1 MTDSNSTPMASAL
14 DEAESND
21 ASGNASIDAVETT
34 CPKLTIQIGCFFEGT
49 SFNGR
54 NTNLRDRGLR
64 GAQTGRSWDSEAAN
78 TYKLFTAYPSGTEK
92 ADCGSVVGRRVS
104 RFYIGGVGTRDEQSD
119 VLDRDGLDI
128 GSPANGIE
136 DEGVRDKLDEAH
148 EALDLRIDEA
158 KFTHARA
165 DWENVEEIIVDV
177 FGWSRGAATARVF
190 ANEVLER
197 YKIQQGLPLRI
208 RAIGL
213 FDTVFSIGLDPWGR
227 DFDEEDAGGEETAG
241 FNRNIHLK
249 DGDFEHAFQLQ
260 ARDEYR
266 DHFPLRRIDPGQGI
280 GVWMPGDHQDVG
292 GGSSH
297 DTGFKV
303 LSSNI
308 SSNGLS
314 GDELTELRAR
324 GFPIERRM
332 GEMRDLPG
340 SRPGPRQLQTIE
352 QGFDWKPGLD
362 NVALHAMHQFFQDK
376 LGNDFLDIE
385 ALTSN
390 KKDAVPDDLTDLP
403 ATLAGGSSVSEGR
416 MRTVRADGYVSTR
429 STSIGM
435 GADENFV
442 REEAPN
448 QP

>member
-1 MTDSNSTPMASAL
+1 MTDSNSTPMASAM
-14 DEAESND
+14 DVAESND
-21 ASGNASIDAVETT
+21 VSGNASIDAVETT

-54 NTNLRDRGLR
+54 NTDLRDRGLQ

-78 TYKLFTAYPSGTEK
+78 TYKLFMAYPSGTEK
-92 ADCGSVVGRRVS
+92 ADCGSVVGKRVS

-119 VLDRDGLDI
+119 VLDVDVGGFDL
-128 GSPANGIE
+128 GSPIDGIE
-136 DEGVRDKLDEAH
+136 EQGVRAKLDEAH
-148 EALDLRIDEA
+148 KALDQRIDDA
-158 KFTHARA
+158 RNMHAGA
-165 DWENVEEIIVDV
+165 DWENVEEIVVDV

-213 FDTVFSIGLDPWGR
+213 FDTVFSIGSDPFGR

-241 FNRNIHLK
+241 FNRNIHLR

-280 GVWMPGDHQDVG
+280 CVWMPGDHMDVG

-297 DTGFKV
+297 DSGFRV

-308 SSNGLS
+308 PS
-314 GDELTELRAR
+314 G
-324 GFPIERRM
+324 
-332 GEMRDLPG
+332 G
-340 SRPGPRQLQTIE
+340 SRR
-352 QGFDWKPGLD
+352 
-362 NVALHAMHQFFQDK
+362 
-376 LGNDFLDIE
+376 
-385 ALTSN
+385 
-390 KKDAVPDDLTDLP
+390 
-403 ATLAGGSSVSEGR
+403 
-416 MRTVRADGYVSTR
+416 RTG
-429 STSIGM
+429 
-435 GADENFV
+435 
-442 REEAPN
+442 
-448 QP
+448 